1 MSSTRDRLVTCFAAV
16 FPKLTPAEIE
26 RATPLTVT
34 AWDSLANVM
43 LLTVVEEEFGV
54 EVPVE
59 ELQTLGSFER
69 LLEFVDAAPRAG

>member
-1 MSSTRDRLVTCFAAV
+1 MPSTRDRLITCFAAV

-26 RATPLTVT
+26 RATPLTVA

-54 EVPVE
+54 EIPVDD
-59 ELQTLGSFER
+59 LQTLGSFDR
-69 LLEFVDAAPRAG
+69 LLDFLETAPRAS